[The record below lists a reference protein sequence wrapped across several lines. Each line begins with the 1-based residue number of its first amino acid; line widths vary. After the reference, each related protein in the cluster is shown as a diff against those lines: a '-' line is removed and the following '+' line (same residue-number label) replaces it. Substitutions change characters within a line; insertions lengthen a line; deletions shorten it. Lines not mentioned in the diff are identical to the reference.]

1 VDGKDVASETMPSQE
16 AIAQTVNRYLEL
28 VAAGPAD
35 DIVPLYASDA
45 TIEDPI
51 GSDVRRG
58 HEAIREFYAGFQD
71 AKKDTELA
79 ELRVAGGQAAFLWRL
94 TLDGG
99 DSRTQIAPIS
109 VMTFDDDAKITSM
122 RAFWSPSDVRVV

>member
-1 VDGKDVASETMPSQE
+1 MNPGEVASEGMPSQE
-16 AIAQTVNRYLEL
+16 DIAQTVKRYLEL

-35 DIVPLYASDA
+35 DIVPLYAADA

-51 GSDVRRG
+51 GSDIRRG
-58 HEAIREFYAGFQD
+58 HDAIRDFYAGFQD

-79 ELRVAGGQAAFLWRL
+79 ELRVAGSEAAFFWHL

-99 DSRTQIAPIS
+99 DTRTRISPIS
-109 VMTFDDDAKITSM
+109 HMAFDEDAKITSM
-122 RAFWSPSDVRVV
+122 RAFWSPSDVRVL